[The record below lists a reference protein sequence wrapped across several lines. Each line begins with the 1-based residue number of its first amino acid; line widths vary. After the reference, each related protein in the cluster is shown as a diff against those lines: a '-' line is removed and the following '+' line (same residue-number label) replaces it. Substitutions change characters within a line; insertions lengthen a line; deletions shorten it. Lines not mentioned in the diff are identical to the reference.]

1 MIESAVFLFSLSY
14 TGCFLFS
21 VSAVHGCGSH
31 GYLSVYSI
39 WNSGHASTGSWKVA
53 CICIR
58 LFVLRALR
66 QYDYLSLSDK
76 RVSKISPDNMS
87 DKSPVIPQDQ
97 FSQLYHLFVAGAVL
111 GNEVVDVADVE
122 LVSLSRTVVLDLL
135 PSTVELLLL

>member
-1 MIESAVFLFSLSY
+1 
-14 TGCFLFS
+14 
-21 VSAVHGCGSH
+21 
-31 GYLSVYSI
+31 
-39 WNSGHASTGSWKVA
+39 
-53 CICIR
+53 
-58 LFVLRALR
+58 LR

-122 LVSLSRTVVLDLL
+122 LVSLSRAVVLDLL